1 MGHENSAKYGEDHCP
16 ALGLRILG
24 YGGAPR
30 PHRSIEI
37 ETNKSNALSTNQPI
51 ADQINIMPLC
61 KSLLHNINDMID

>member
-30 PHRSIEI
+30 PHRSIET
-37 ETNKSNALSTNQPI
+37 ETNKSNTNSISERVDDIGEGGDGADELWIAL
-51 ADQINIMPLC
+51 DV
-61 KSLLHNINDMID
+61 

>member
-24 YGGAPR
+24 YGGAPS

-37 ETNKSNALSTNQPI
+37 ETNKSNALSTNNQ
-51 ADQINIMPLC
+51 
-61 KSLLHNINDMID
+61 SLIK